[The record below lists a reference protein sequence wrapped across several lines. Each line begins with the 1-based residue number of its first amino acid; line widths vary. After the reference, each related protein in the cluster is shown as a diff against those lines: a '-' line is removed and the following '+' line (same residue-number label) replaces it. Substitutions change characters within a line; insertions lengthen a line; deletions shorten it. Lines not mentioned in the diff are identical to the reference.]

1 MITTNYFRRRRE
13 ELGLTQRAIADVLGQ
28 TPQMVSNWELGKSYP
43 HHSDYARVAAAYGTD
58 AETLA
63 VEIAR
68 ISSQASSVT
77 TATAPAA

>member
-1 MITTNYFRRRRE
+1 MTNTNYFRRRRE

-43 HHSDYARVAAAYGTD
+43 HRGDYGRVAAVYGTD

-63 VEIAR
+63 VEITR
-68 ISSQASSVT
+68 LST
-77 TATAPAA
+77 HLRPAGTYG